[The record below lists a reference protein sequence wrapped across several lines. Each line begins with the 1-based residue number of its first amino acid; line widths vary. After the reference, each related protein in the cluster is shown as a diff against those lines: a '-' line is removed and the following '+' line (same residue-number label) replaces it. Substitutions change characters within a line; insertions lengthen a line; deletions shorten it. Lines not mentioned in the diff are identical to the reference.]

1 MAKVCVSY
9 LLFSIFERAP
19 LKIETTAS
27 ASIVCSIVD
36 QYCNMNC
43 FLNYAAKNFAAHF
56 RQAIMKGQTALL
68 ESILKVCDTQS
79 NRFLTWFRG
88 YWIAMNF
95 SSEYPRG
102 VTDLM
107 IGSHFG
113 LEVVVRQLLEEG
125 AEVAT
130 EDSCGRIAL
139 HWAASYGHETV
150 VRLLLEKEANVN
162 SEDSFGETPL
172 CGAVRSTNE
181 GVVRALLCNGA
192 DPYSRSKDGETV
204 LAVAMRLR
212 NEVVVNLLTKSAN
225 LIDPIRWLFETQ
237 RETFL
242 QLGYVLSRIPVNLR
256 HIRYLA
262 AFREQEVLPETEL
275 ELDMKSLELERDRI
289 KRIIYIISSVPISVR
304 HRDYLAAV
312 QGQQVLT
319 EDEEGSELY
328 REKKMR
334 LDRDRVKKISY
345 VAAWAPKEYLT
356 TSHEEQAFTKQEA
369 ELERLDLA
377 RDIVR
382 EFCSTVA
389 EIPPNSQ
396 DKEYPSEVYTG
407 QALPPGEAEFKELD
421 LSADGFQS
429 FCDIVARLPIDSQHK
444 GYLAAM
450 DGEQASPEE
459 EAEFKELDFLAAGFR
474 TFCYVVAGIP
484 INLKHMEYL
493 VAGSGQQTSPEENA
507 EFKELDLLANDF
519 WNGTLSS
526 SRLPSPPDTARAS
539 L

>member
-1 MAKVCVSY
+1 MPSNLAEPDTRTWKHSLALQHSNTLMAKVCVSY
-9 LLFSIFERAP
+9 RLFSIFERAP

-27 ASIVCSIVD
+27 GSIVHSIVD
-36 QYCNMNC
+36 QYCNMHC
-43 FLNYAAKNFAAHF
+43 FLNYAAKDFAAHF
-56 RQAIMKGQTALL
+56 RQATIKGQTALL
-68 ESILKVCDTQS
+68 ESTLKVCDTQS
-79 NRFLTWFRG
+79 NRFLTWFRV
-88 YWIAMNF
+88 YWITMNS
-95 SSEYPRG
+95 SSEYPPG

-125 AEVAT
+125 AEVAI

-192 DPYSRSKDGETV
+192 DPYSRSKDGETL

-212 NEVVVNLLTKSAN
+212 NEVVVNLLTKSAH

-242 QLGYVLSRIPVNLR
+242 QLGYVLSRIPVKLR

-262 AFREQEVLPETEL
+262 AFREQEVLPETES
-275 ELDMKSLELERDRI
+275 ELDMKSLELDRI

-304 HRDYLAAV
+304 HMDYLEAV
-312 QGQQVLT
+312 QGP

-328 REKKMR
+328 WEKKMR
-334 LDRDRVKKISY
+334 LDLDRIRKIGY

-356 TSHEEQAFTKQEA
+356 TSNEEQAFTKQEA
-369 ELERLDLA
+369 ELERLNLA

-389 EIPPNSQ
+389 EIPPNPQ

-407 QALPPGEAEFKELD
+407 QALPPEEAEFKELD

-444 GYLAAM
+444 GYLAAI

-459 EAEFKELDFLAAGFR
+459 EAEFKELDFLAEGFR

-493 VAGSGQQTSPEENA
+493 VPGSG
-507 EFKELDLLANDF
+507 
-519 WNGTLSS
+519 
-526 SRLPSPPDTARAS
+526 
-539 L
+539 

>member
-1 MAKVCVSY
+1 
-9 LLFSIFERAP
+9 
-19 LKIETTAS
+19 
-27 ASIVCSIVD
+27 
-36 QYCNMNC
+36 MN
-43 FLNYAAKNFAAHF
+43 
-56 RQAIMKGQTALL
+56 
-68 ESILKVCDTQS
+68 S
-79 NRFLTWFRG
+79 
-88 YWIAMNF
+88 

-125 AEVAT
+125 AEVAI

-139 HWAASYGHETV
+139 HWAASYGHEAV

-172 CGAVRSTNE
+172 CGAVRSTNK

-192 DPYSRSKDGETV
+192 DPYSRSKDGETL

-212 NEVVVNLLTKSAN
+212 NEVVVNLLTKSAH

-237 RETFL
+237 RETSL

-262 AFREQEVLPETEL
+262 AFREQEVLPETES
-275 ELDMKSLELERDRI
+275 ELDMKSLELDRI
-289 KRIIYIISSVPISVR
+289 KRIVYIISSVPISVR
-304 HRDYLAAV
+304 HMDYLEAV
-312 QGQQVLT
+312 QGP

-328 REKKMR
+328 WEKNMR
-334 LDRDRVKKISY
+334 LDRDRIRKIGY
-345 VAAWAPKEYLT
+345 VAAWARKEYLT

-369 ELERLDLA
+369 ELERLNLA

-389 EIPPNSQ
+389 EIPPNPQ

-407 QALPPGEAEFKELD
+407 QALPP
-421 LSADGFQS
+421 
-429 FCDIVARLPIDSQHK
+429 
-444 GYLAAM
+444 
-450 DGEQASPEE
+450 E
-459 EAEFKELDFLAAGFR
+459 EAEFKELDFLAEGFR

-484 INLKHMEYL
+484 INLMHMEYL
-493 VAGSGQQTSPEENA
+493 VPGSGQQTSPEENA
-507 EFKELDLLANDF
+507 EFKVLDLLANDF